1 MPTRESFSESHMKLL
16 NDFAIAN
23 GHSLEELDKLGD
35 ITAGN
40 YRYEYT
46 CMRKPGRR
54 KRY

>member
-1 MPTRESFSESHMKLL
+1 MHRKAE
-16 NDFAIAN
+16 N
-23 GHSLEELDKLGD
+23 GEFLTEEELEKLGD

-40 YRYEYT
+40 YRYEYI